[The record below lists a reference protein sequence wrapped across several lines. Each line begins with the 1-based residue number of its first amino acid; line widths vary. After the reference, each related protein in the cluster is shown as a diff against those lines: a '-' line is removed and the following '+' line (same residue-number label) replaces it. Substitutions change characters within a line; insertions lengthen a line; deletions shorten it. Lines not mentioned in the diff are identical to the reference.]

1 MSLISAEHLEMI
13 EQSLGRKPKGS
24 YKVERVGR
32 DNKPLVISV
41 LPIVD
46 GKPFPTTYWLVSPKL
61 KKLISHIERDGFISQ
76 LDDKI
81 KADESLKASLI
92 SNHESYR
99 NDRNKLAENLAEEDF
114 KIYNEMSWDKL
125 GIGGIRDWDHT
136 KCLHL
141 HYAHFLARENIIGKM
156 IEDEFS
162 LLKNV

>member
-1 MSLISAEHLEMI
+1 MNLISAEHLEII

-24 YKVERVGR
+24 YKVERVGS

-41 LPIVD
+41 LPIVE
-46 GKPFPTTYWLVSPKL
+46 GKPFPTTYWLVSSKL

-76 LDDKI
+76 LDEKI
-81 KADESLKASLI
+81 KTDASLKATLI
-92 SNHESYR
+92 SNHENYQ
-99 NDRNKLAENLAEEDF
+99 NDRKQLAENLVDNDLA
-114 KIYNEMSWDKL
+114 KYNEMSWDNL
-125 GIGGIRDWDHT
+125 GIGGIRDWDHI

-141 HYAHFLARENIIGKM
+141 HYAHFLARENIIGKI